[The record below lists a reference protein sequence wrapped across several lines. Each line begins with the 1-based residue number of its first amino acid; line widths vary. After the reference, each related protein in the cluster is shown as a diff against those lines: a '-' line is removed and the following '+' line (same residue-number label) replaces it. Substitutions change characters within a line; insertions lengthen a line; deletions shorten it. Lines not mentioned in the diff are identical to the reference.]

1 MYLNYEVRIPDV
13 PGKINQVKKGKAIYV
28 RYVVGRTYHPEKK
41 YNVPDQRII
50 GKRSENDPE
59 KMVPNENYVKYFGG
73 LEQPEERSETCRS
86 SCVRIGAFLVIRKIL
101 EDYRLPAVIEKYF
114 GTRDGGLVADL
125 VSYSIISENN
135 AAQYYPAYAYNHPLF
150 TEKMHIYSD
159 TKVSDFLVSV
169 TDDQRIGLVNEWNEA
184 RDHREKIYISYDS
197 TNKNCQAGD
206 IEFVEYGHPKDDKGL
221 PVFNYSIAY
230 DTANKEPLFYEQY
243 PGSIV
248 DISQL
253 QFMLEKAK
261 GYGYK
266 KVGFILDR
274 GYFGKE
280 NIQYMDQCGYDF
292 VIMIKGMGAFV
303 KGLILGKRG
312 SFENI
317 REYSIRKYK
326 VSGTTVKRSLY
337 AGDGKERYFH
347 IYYSDQKASAEHEQI
362 EAKIDRMAKYLDKV
376 KGKKVTIGDGFK
388 QYFYLETYEK
398 DGTFLYAREKTDAVQ
413 QEINLCGY
421 FVIITSKKMTA
432 GEALELYK
440 SRDASE
446 KLFRGD
452 KSYLGNKSLRVQ
464 SDEAA
469 GAKILIEF
477 IALIVRCRIYTLL
490 KDEMDKLKKSPNYMT
505 VPAAIRELEKIEMVR
520 QTDGVYR
527 MDHAVTATQ
536 KAILR
541 AFDIDAEYVRREAG
555 KLSKILAE
563 HEGKEKERGSI
574 WQDQGKIFR

>member
-563 HEGKEKERGSI
+563 HERKEKREG
-574 WQDQGKIFR
+574 

>member
-86 SCVRIGAFLVIRKIL
+86 SCVRIGVFLVIRKIL

-452 KSYLGNKSLRVQ
+452 KSYLGNESLRVQ

-490 KDEMDKLKKSPNYMT
+490 KDEMDRLKKSPNYMT

-563 HEGKEKERGSI
+563 HEGKEKREG
-574 WQDQGKIFR
+574 

>member
-1 MYLNYEVRIPDV
+1 MYLNYEVKIPDV
-13 PGKINQVKKGKAIYV
+13 PGKINQVKKGNATYV
-28 RYVVGRTYHPEKK
+28 RYVVGRTYHPDKK

-59 KMVPNENYVKYFGG
+59 KMVPNENYMKYFGDLG
-73 LEQPEERSETCRS
+73 QPEERENARRS
-86 SCVRIGAFLVIRKIL
+86 SCIRIGAFLVIRKIL
-101 EDYRLPAVIEKYF
+101 EDYGLPAMIGKYF
-114 GTRDGGLVADL
+114 GERDRGLVEDL
-125 VSYSIISENN
+125 ASYSIISENN

-159 TKVSDFLVSV
+159 TKVSEFLSSV
-169 TDDQRIGLVNEWNEA
+169 TDDQRIGLVNDWNEG

-206 IEFVEYGHPKDDKGL
+206 IKFVEYGHPKDDKGL
-221 PVFNYSIAY
+221 PVFNYAVAY

-261 GYGYK
+261 GYGYRRA
-266 KVGFILDR
+266 GFILDR

-292 VIMIKGMGAFV
+292 VIMIKGMGSFV
-303 KGLILGKRG
+303 RELILEKRG

-317 REYSIRKYK
+317 REYNIRKYK
-326 VSGTTVKRSLY
+326 VSGTTVKKMLY
-337 AGDGKERYFH
+337 AGDEKERYFH
-347 IYYSDQKASAEHEQI
+347 IYYSDQKASAGHEQI

-376 KGKKVTIGDGFK
+376 KGKKVIIGEGFK
-388 QYFYLETYEK
+388 QYFHLEIYEK
-398 DGTFLYAREKTDAVQ
+398 DGTFLYAREKADAIQ

-469 GAKILIEF
+469 GAKIMIEF

-490 KDEMDKLKKSPNYMT
+490 KDEMERLEKSPNYMT

-520 QTDGVYR
+520 QTDGKYR
-527 MDHAVTATQ
+527 IDHAVTATQ
-536 KAILR
+536 KAILK
-541 AFDIDAEYVRREAG
+541 AFGIDADYVRRKAAE
-555 KLSKILAE
+555 LSRELAE
-563 HEGKEKERGSI
+563 QEGKGNREG
-574 WQDQGKIFR
+574 

>member
-86 SCVRIGAFLVIRKIL
+86 SCVRIGAFLAIRKIL

-421 FVIITSKKMTA
+421 YVIITSKKMTA

-490 KDEMDKLKKSPNYMT
+490 KDEMDRLKKSPNYMT
-505 VPAAIRELEKIEMVR
+505 VR
-520 QTDGVYR
+520 QR
-527 MDHAVTATQ
+527 
-536 KAILR
+536 
-541 AFDIDAEYVRREAG
+541 
-555 KLSKILAE
+555 S
-563 HEGKEKERGSI
+563 GS
-574 WQDQGKIFR
+574 WKR

>member
-169 TDDQRIGLVNEWNEA
+169 TDDQRIGLVDEWNEA
-184 RDHREKIYISYDS
+184 RGHREKIYISYDS

-490 KDEMDKLKKSPNYMT
+490 KDEMDRLKKSPNYMT

-527 MDHAVTATQ
+527 MDHEVTATQ

-541 AFDIDAEYVRREAG
+541 AFDIDAEYVQREAG

-563 HEGKEKERGSI
+563 HEGKEKREG
-574 WQDQGKIFR
+574 

>member
-490 KDEMDKLKKSPNYMT
+490 KDEMERIEKSPNYMT

-563 HEGKEKERGSI
+563 HEGKEKREG
-574 WQDQGKIFR
+574 

>member
-101 EDYRLPAVIEKYF
+101 EDCRLPAVIEKYF

-490 KDEMDKLKKSPNYMT
+490 KDEMDRLKKSPNYMT

-527 MDHAVTATQ
+527 MDHEVTATQ

-563 HEGKEKERGSI
+563 HERKEKREG
-574 WQDQGKIFR
+574 

>member
-101 EDYRLPAVIEKYF
+101 EDCRLPAVIEKYF

-169 TDDQRIGLVNEWNEA
+169 TDDQRIGLVDEWNEA
-184 RDHREKIYISYDS
+184 RGHREKIYISYDS

-490 KDEMDKLKKSPNYMT
+490 KDEMDRLKKSPNYMT
-505 VPAAIRELEKIEMVR
+505 VPAAILELEKIEMVR

-563 HEGKEKERGSI
+563 HEGKEKREG
-574 WQDQGKIFR
+574 

>member
-59 KMVPNENYVKYFGG
+59 KMVSNENYVKYFGG

-101 EDYRLPAVIEKYF
+101 EDCRLPAVIEKYF

-230 DTANKEPLFYEQY
+230 GTANKEPLFYEQY

-413 QEINLCGY
+413 QEIKLCGY

-490 KDEMDKLKKSPNYMT
+490 KDEMDRLKKSPNYMT

-563 HEGKEKERGSI
+563 HEGKEKREG
-574 WQDQGKIFR
+574 

>member
-169 TDDQRIGLVNEWNEA
+169 TDDQRIGLENEWNEA

-563 HEGKEKERGSI
+563 HERKERGSI

>member
-28 RYVVGRTYHPEKK
+28 RYVVGRMYHPEKK

-169 TDDQRIGLVNEWNEA
+169 TDDQRIGLVDEWNEA

-490 KDEMDKLKKSPNYMT
+490 KDEMDRLKKSPNYMT

-527 MDHAVTATQ
+527 MDHEVTATQ

-563 HEGKEKERGSI
+563 HEGKEKREG
-574 WQDQGKIFR
+574 

>member
-101 EDYRLPAVIEKYF
+101 EDCRLPAVIEKYF

-230 DTANKEPLFYEQY
+230 GTANKEPLFYEQY

-490 KDEMDKLKKSPNYMT
+490 KDEMDRLKKSPNYMT
-505 VPAAIRELEKIEMVR
+505 VPAAIRELEQIEVVR

-563 HEGKEKERGSI
+563 HEGKEKREG
-574 WQDQGKIFR
+574 

>member
-421 FVIITSKKMTA
+421 YVIITSKKMTA

-563 HEGKEKERGSI
+563 HEGKEKREG
-574 WQDQGKIFR
+574 

>member
-159 TKVSDFLVSV
+159 TKVSDFLVSA

-206 IEFVEYGHPKDDKGL
+206 IEFVEYGHQKDDKGL

-248 DISQL
+248 DISQP

-563 HEGKEKERGSI
+563 HEGKEKREG
-574 WQDQGKIFR
+574 

>member
-73 LEQPEERSETCRS
+73 LEQPEERSETYRS

-563 HEGKEKERGSI
+563 HERKEKREG
-574 WQDQGKIFR
+574 

>member
-184 RDHREKIYISYDS
+184 RGHREKIYISYDS

-563 HEGKEKERGSI
+563 HEGKEKREG
-574 WQDQGKIFR
+574 

>member
-28 RYVVGRTYHPEKK
+28 RYVVGRMYHPEKK

-169 TDDQRIGLVNEWNEA
+169 TDDQRIGLVDEWNEA

-347 IYYSDQKASAEHEQI
+347 IYYSDQKASVEHEQI

-376 KGKKVTIGDGFK
+376 KGKKVTIGDGVK

-563 HEGKEKERGSI
+563 HEGKEKREG
-574 WQDQGKIFR
+574 

>member
-101 EDYRLPAVIEKYF
+101 EDCRLPAVIEKYF

-490 KDEMDKLKKSPNYMT
+490 KDEMDRLKKSPNYMT

-563 HEGKEKERGSI
+563 HEGKEKREG
-574 WQDQGKIFR
+574 

>member
-490 KDEMDKLKKSPNYMT
+490 KDEMDRLKKSPNYMT

-520 QTDGVYR
+520 QKDGVYR

-541 AFDIDAEYVRREAG
+541 AFDIDAEYVQREAG

-563 HEGKEKERGSI
+563 HERKEKREG
-574 WQDQGKIFR
+574 

>member
-1 MYLNYEVRIPDV
+1 MYLNYEVKIPDV
-13 PGKINQVKKGKAIYV
+13 PGKINQVKKGNATYV
-28 RYVVGRTYHPEKK
+28 RYVVGRTYHPDKK

-59 KMVPNENYVKYFGG
+59 KMVPNENYMKYFGDLG
-73 LEQPEERSETCRS
+73 QPEERENARRS
-86 SCVRIGAFLVIRKIL
+86 SCIRIGAFLVIRKIL
-101 EDYRLPAVIEKYF
+101 EDYGLPAMIGKYF
-114 GTRDGGLVADL
+114 GERDRGLVEDL
-125 VSYSIISENN
+125 ASYSIISENN

-159 TKVSDFLVSV
+159 TKVSEFLSSV
-169 TDDQRIGLVNEWNEA
+169 TDDQRIGLVNDWNEG

-206 IEFVEYGHPKDDKGL
+206 IKFVEYGHPKDDKGL
-221 PVFNYSIAY
+221 PVFNYAVAY

-261 GYGYK
+261 GYGYRRA
-266 KVGFILDR
+266 GFILDR

-292 VIMIKGMGAFV
+292 VIMIKGMGSFV
-303 KGLILGKRG
+303 RELILEKRG

-317 REYSIRKYK
+317 REYNIRKYK
-326 VSGTTVKRSLY
+326 VSGTTVKKMLY
-337 AGDGKERYFH
+337 AGDEKERYFH
-347 IYYSDQKASAEHEQI
+347 IYYSDQKASAGHEQI

-376 KGKKVTIGDGFK
+376 KGKKVIIGEGFK
-388 QYFYLETYEK
+388 QYFHLEIYEK
-398 DGTFLYAREKTDAVQ
+398 DGTFLYAREKAGAIQ

-469 GAKILIEF
+469 GAKIMIEF

-490 KDEMDKLKKSPNYMT
+490 KDEMERLEKSPNYMT

-520 QTDGVYR
+520 QTDGKYR
-527 MDHAVTATQ
+527 IDHAVTATQ
-536 KAILR
+536 KAILK
-541 AFDIDAEYVRREAG
+541 AFGIDADYVRRKAAE
-555 KLSKILAE
+555 LSRELAE
-563 HEGKEKERGSI
+563 QEGKGNREG
-574 WQDQGKIFR
+574 

>member
-159 TKVSDFLVSV
+159 TKVSDFLVSA

-248 DISQL
+248 DISQP

-490 KDEMDKLKKSPNYMT
+490 KDEMDRLKKSPNYMT

-563 HEGKEKERGSI
+563 HERKEKREG
-574 WQDQGKIFR
+574 

>member
-13 PGKINQVKKGKAIYV
+13 PGKINQFKKGKAIYV

-563 HEGKEKERGSI
+563 HEGKEKREG
-574 WQDQGKIFR
+574 

>member
-169 TDDQRIGLVNEWNEA
+169 TDDQRIGLVDEWNEA
-184 RDHREKIYISYDS
+184 RGHREKIYISYDS

-230 DTANKEPLFYEQY
+230 GTANKEPLFYEQY

-490 KDEMDKLKKSPNYMT
+490 KDEMDRLKKSPNYMT

-563 HEGKEKERGSI
+563 HEGKEKREG
-574 WQDQGKIFR
+574 

>member
-101 EDYRLPAVIEKYF
+101 EDCRLPAVIEKYF

-490 KDEMDKLKKSPNYMT
+490 KDEMDRLKKSPNYMT

-563 HEGKEKERGSI
+563 HERKEKREG
-574 WQDQGKIFR
+574 

>member
-421 FVIITSKKMTA
+421 YVIITSKKMTA

-490 KDEMDKLKKSPNYMT
+490 KDEMERIEKSPNDMT

-520 QTDGVYR
+520 QTDGIYR

-541 AFDIDAEYVRREAG
+541 AFDIDADYVRREAG
-555 KLSKILAE
+555 KLSEILAKYE
-563 HEGKEKERGSI
+563 ERENGEG
-574 WQDQGKIFR
+574 

>member
-452 KSYLGNKSLRVQ
+452 KSYLGNKGLRVQ

-490 KDEMDKLKKSPNYMT
+490 KDEMDRLKKSPNYMT

-563 HEGKEKERGSI
+563 HERKERGSI

>member
-169 TDDQRIGLVNEWNEA
+169 TDDQRIGLVDEWNEA

-347 IYYSDQKASAEHEQI
+347 IYYSDQKASVEHEQI

-490 KDEMDKLKKSPNYMT
+490 KDEMDRLKKSPNYMT

-563 HEGKEKERGSI
+563 HEGKEKREG
-574 WQDQGKIFR
+574 

>member
-28 RYVVGRTYHPEKK
+28 RCVVGRTYHPEKK

-490 KDEMDKLKKSPNYMT
+490 KDEMDRLKKSPNYMT

-563 HEGKEKERGSI
+563 HEGKEKREG
-574 WQDQGKIFR
+574 

>member
-490 KDEMDKLKKSPNYMT
+490 KDEMDRLKKSPNYMT

-563 HEGKEKERGSI
+563 HERKEKREG
-574 WQDQGKIFR
+574 

>member
-169 TDDQRIGLVNEWNEA
+169 TDDQRIGLVDEWNEA

-563 HEGKEKERGSI
+563 HERKEKREG
-574 WQDQGKIFR
+574 

>member
-520 QTDGVYR
+520 QIDGVYR

-563 HEGKEKERGSI
+563 HERKEKREG
-574 WQDQGKIFR
+574 